1 MDGSNVRRMDLRN
14 VFEPIALLKISQ
26 LCREMK
32 LDDTLEIHVDDA
44 DFHVNLIRLLRCCH
58 VRVLAD
64 NKCTGS
70 ETGWRVIIQ
79 KQSQGGSP

>member
-1 MDGSNVRRMDLRN
+1 MDLRN

-26 LCREMK
+26 SCREMK
-32 LDDTLEIHVDDA
+32 LNDTLEIQVDDM
-44 DFHVNLIRLLRCCH
+44 DFHGNLIRLLRFCH

-64 NKCTGS
+64 NKCAGP

-79 KQSQGGSP
+79 KQSQEESP